1 MYLSAD
7 SLSLTFL
14 LLLPLIGIVLIALTP
29 KDLAHWVRK
38 TAIVCSTITLLY
50 ASNFYVAFEF
60 NASRQFQENY
70 PWSENLGNAFH
81 FALDGFSLP
90 MVLLAALLSWVA
102 ILVSN
107 RIHAKLYYQL
117 LLMLETAMIGVFIAQ
132 DWSLFYVFWEATLIP
147 LFFLIDGWG
156 GKKRQKASLNF
167 VLYTMGGSIFML
179 ISLLVAFDLVGM
191 HSFDFTVIKDGMK
204 DLDES
209 QQILI
214 FLGLLI
220 GFGVKMPIFPLHGWL
235 SLAHVE
241 APSPVSILLSG
252 ILLKMGAYGIIRA
265 VEMLPKAALALQT
278 LLFVLAMISIVYG
291 ALLAWQQS
299 DLKRMIAYSSVS
311 HMGVVLLGIS
321 SLTEMSI
328 LGASLQMVA
337 HGLSAGALFMLIG
350 LLYERTHTRDIN
362 DYGSLIHI
370 TPKFA
375 FFIIMVLVASVG
387 FPGTIGFV
395 SELHI
400 LVGSFPTWQWW
411 MLLLGIGILVT
422 AVYSLRT
429 GKHLFTGPMKASMQH
444 VEDLK
449 PLEMLAASVLLVA
462 ILYFGFYPTPLI
474 ELMAANV
481 KEFSEHISIYAHPQQ
496 HVNLITP

>member
-1 MYLSAD
+1 MYLSAN

-14 LLLPLIGIVLIALTP
+14 LFLPLIGVVLIALTP
-29 KDLAHWVRK
+29 KELLHWVRNI
-38 TAIVCSTITLLY
+38 AITLSTITLLY
-50 ASNFYVAFEF
+50 ASNFYVVFESQ
-60 NASRQFQENY
+60 AARQFEQNY
-70 PWSENLGNAFH
+70 PWSERLGSSFH

-102 ILVSN
+102 IIVSN

-117 LLMLETAMIGVFIAQ
+117 LLILETAMIGVFVAQ

-147 LFFLIDGWG
+147 LFFLIDRWG
-156 GKKRQKASLNF
+156 GKRRQKASLNF
-167 VLYTMGGSIFML
+167 VLYTMGGSVFML

-191 HSFDFTVIKDGMK
+191 HSFDFMDIKAGMEK
-204 DLDES
+204 LDES
-209 QQILI
+209 QQVLI

-321 SLTEMSI
+321 SLTEASL

-350 LLYERTHTRDIN
+350 LLYERTQTRDIN
-362 DYGSLIHI
+362 DYGSLIRI

-400 LVGSFPTWQWW
+400 LIGSFPIWHWW
-411 MLLLGIGILVT
+411 MLLLGIGVLVT

-429 GKHLFTGPMKASMQH
+429 GKHLFTGPMKASMKQ
-444 VEDLK
+444 VDDLR
-449 PLEMLAASVLLVA
+449 PPEMLVASVLLGL
-462 ILYFGFYPTPLI
+462 ILYFGFHPAPIIDLVSP
-474 ELMAANV
+474 NV
-481 KEFSEHISIYAHPQQ
+481 TQMGEQLGDKITGFQ
-496 HVNLITP
+496 HVNVATP